1 MLKKLIYMAVIGLA
15 ATACTEDVMDNINK
29 DEANPPASAVN
40 AKFQVTDAIVAT
52 AYSGWGG
59 AYAWYVSSYTEQT
72 FGTGNNQAMKA
83 ELRMAG
89 ETAASSTFDNEW
101 NGVYGNLNN
110 IYQIIG
116 KCADGG
122 LNAGEPDLLGIA
134 QTLWVLNFELLTDL
148 HGDIPYSEALV
159 TDQPK
164 LDAQQDIYA
173 DLIARI
179 GTAISLLQQAQAEGI
194 NNTGAQDVLYGG
206 APGSWLGL
214 AYAVKA
220 RLMLNMSV
228 RDSGAL
234 AEAITAG
241 EAALAAGFNGAQLS
255 IFNGV
260 DCDNSWAAYNWS
272 RYYIGANGT
281 TADLMAE
288 RDDPRLDIYAWDAFG
303 SGYASAPAGDAV
315 LAKSTETVGLPMW
328 LENGAAQLH
337 IFRLSELHF
346 ILAEAKAR
354 TSGDPTANF
363 EAGIAASFADYA
375 DAALETLPD
384 PADYIAALGEHTL
397 GEILTQKF
405 IAQARDEQVQTYNDL
420 RRCKALGHEY
430 ITLLNP
436 CNIQAGQNQW
446 PLRLPYGNSDVVS
459 NPSVAEA
466 FGSGN
471 SAGTYIFTENVW
483 LFGGSR

>member
-206 APGSWLGL
+206 DPGSWLGL

-241 EAALAAGFNGAQLS
+241 EAALAA
-255 IFNGV
+255 
-260 DCDNSWAAYNWS
+260 
-272 RYYIGANGT
+272 
-281 TADLMAE
+281 E
-288 RDDPRLDIYAWDAFG
+288 
-303 SGYASAPAGDAV
+303 
-315 LAKSTETVGLPMW
+315 
-328 LENGAAQLH
+328 
-337 IFRLSELHF
+337 
-346 ILAEAKAR
+346 
-354 TSGDPTANF
+354 
-363 EAGIAASFADYA
+363 
-375 DAALETLPD
+375 
-384 PADYIAALGEHTL
+384 
-397 GEILTQKF
+397 
-405 IAQARDEQVQTYNDL
+405 
-420 RRCKALGHEY
+420 
-430 ITLLNP
+430 
-436 CNIQAGQNQW
+436 
-446 PLRLPYGNSDVVS
+446 
-459 NPSVAEA
+459 
-466 FGSGN
+466 
-471 SAGTYIFTENVW
+471 
-483 LFGGSR
+483 